1 MHVLRLVFYLLV
13 AAKLFE
19 LSFLRRKK
27 HNLKERVYRK
37 FLFAHQEILKQFS
50 EEDKAVMESTLNN
63 TIKNASIAL
72 TNSPKRPKKTRKRV
86 NFTTEKN
93 TYYEPKQYCSEPEEV
108 FLDID
113 ESESLVRMERESFME
128 RKVEDEFKERKELIG
143 ISEQIE

>member
-1 MHVLRLVFYLLV
+1 MNVLRLVFYLLV

-72 TNSPKRPKKTRKRV
+72 TNTPKRPKKNRKRV

-113 ESESLVRMERESFME
+113 ENESLVRM
-128 RKVEDEFKERKELIG
+128 
-143 ISEQIE
+143 

>member
-1 MHVLRLVFYLLV
+1 MPEQEHSPSFDLMHVLRLLFYILV

-63 TIKNASIAL
+63 TIKNAAITF
-72 TNSPKRPKKTRKRV
+72 TNTPKKPKKNRKRV
-86 NFTTEKN
+86 NFTIEKN
-93 TYYEPKQYCSEPEEV
+93 TYYEPKQHSH
-108 FLDID
+108 
-113 ESESLVRMERESFME
+113 
-128 RKVEDEFKERKELIG
+128 
-143 ISEQIE
+143 